1 MDCIKIK
8 KIHRINI
15 IKRIN
20 LNVLF
25 SSYKLCSWLKEGVN
39 MESKKIR
46 KDCEELW
53 AKNKYYVLSKSHKVY
68 LEIRE
73 YLKEKEVDFLFL
85 NEKIQ
90 RVRNIEES
98 KKDFSNAI
106 LHVWGYFKNEATEI
120 EKQGLCNLLQ
130 EYMKGKNIQK
140 SVIEYINILLKK
152 YPNEYLQ
159 KSTLLTGEK
168 DETVA

>member
-1 MDCIKIK
+1 M
-8 KIHRINI
+8 
-15 IKRIN
+15 IKRTNFTIRFNSIN
-20 LNVLF
+20 YVV
-25 SSYKLCSWLKEGVN
+25 CSLKEEVK
-39 MESKKIR
+39 MEFKKIR

-53 AKNKYYVLSKSHKVY
+53 AKNKYYVLSKSHKAY

-73 YLKEKEVDFLFL
+73 YLKEKEVDILFL

-130 EYMKGKNIQK
+130 EYMKGKNNQK

>member
-1 MDCIKIK
+1 M
-8 KIHRINI
+8 
-15 IKRIN
+15 
-20 LNVLF
+20 
-25 SSYKLCSWLKEGVN
+25 
-39 MESKKIR
+39 
-46 KDCEELW
+46 
-53 AKNKYYVLSKSHKVY
+53 
-68 LEIRE
+68 
-73 YLKEKEVDFLFL
+73 KEKEVDFLFL

-120 EKQGLCNLLQ
+120 EKQELHNLLE
-130 EYMKGKNIQK
+130 EYMKGKNNQK